1 MQFISN
7 YSWYYTL
14 LCFLAGFVFSAILYV
29 RDKKNADRSKKLLY
43 SLAGLRFISISL
55 IALLLLD
62 VFIKRIVNETEKP
75 VIILAQDN
83 SSSLIAGK
91 DSLEIKTS
99 YIQALNSLINAVKEK
114 YDVKIYQFDSESKPA
129 ESFDFKGKETDM
141 SKLFLDSFFYFNIL
155 SNFG

>member
-29 RDKKNADRSKKLLY
+29 RDKKNADRSKTLLY

-62 VFIKRIVNETEKP
+62 VFIKRVVNETEKP

-91 DSLEIKTS
+91 DSLEIKTA
-99 YIQALNSLINAVKEK
+99 Y
-114 YDVKIYQFDSESKPA
+114 
-129 ESFDFKGKETDM
+129 T
-141 SKLFLDSFFYFNIL
+141 
-155 SNFG
+155 